1 MLNILKSEWIKL
13 RTTRSFWWTTALFLL
28 FSWGWAGVSAAFME
42 PLEPEAIDMGFQLI
56 GPEFTVV
63 FLVTLGLPVL
73 MIQAIMLVTTEY
85 RFGTQAITFMASP
98 RRWSVAVAK
107 LVLYAVIAAVLTF
120 IGVVGAYLLTDLLAD
135 SSISATFD
143 PWNDEVGREQLWKYP
158 LAAALV
164 VAFAQGV
171 GMLIRQTAGSVALC
185 LILYLGVDQ
194 MVSMIP
200 VVGDKIG
207 SYMPFTAFQN
217 WLSNTPVDNALWTE
231 AAGSGV
237 VFFIWAVVL
246 WALGVLVLHKRD
258 A

>member
-28 FSWGWAGVSAAFME
+28 FSWGWAGVTAAFTE
-42 PLEPEAIDMGFQLI
+42 LLDPEAVDMGFQPI
-56 GPEFTVV
+56 GAEFTVV

-158 LAAALV
+158 LAAVLV
-164 VAFAQGV
+164 VAFAQGI
-171 GMLIRQTAGSVALC
+171 GMLIRQTAGSVALG

-194 MVSMIP
+194 IVSMMP

-207 SYMPFTAFQN
+207 SFMPFTAFQN
-217 WLSNTPVDNALWTE
+217 WLFNVPVDNALWTE
-231 AAGSGV
+231 SAGSGI
-237 VFFIWAVVL
+237 VFFIWAAAL

>member
-1 MLNILKSEWIKL
+1 MVTILKSEWVKL
-13 RTTRSFWWTTALFLL
+13 STTGSFWWTTALFFLS
-28 FSWGWAGVSAAFME
+28 SWGWAGISASFMQ
-42 PLEPEAIDMGFQLI
+42 PLEPEAVDMGFQPVS
-56 GPEFTVV
+56 PESTVI
-63 FLVTLGLPVL
+63 FLLTLGLPLL
-73 MIQAIMLVTTEY
+73 MIQATMLVTTEY
-85 RFGTQAITFMASP
+85 RFGTHAITFMASP

-135 SSISATFD
+135 SSISANFD

-164 VAFAQGV
+164 VAFAQGI
-171 GMLIRQTAGSVALC
+171 GMLIRQTAGSVALG

-194 MVSMIP
+194 IVGMMP

-207 SYMPFTAFQN
+207 GFMPFTAFQN
-217 WLSNTPVDNALWTE
+217 WLSNTPVDNKLWTE

-237 VFFIWAVVL
+237 VFFIWVAVL
-246 WALGVLVLHKRD
+246 WALGVLVVHKRD

>member
-28 FSWGWAGVSAAFME
+28 FSWGWAGVTAAFTE
-42 PLEPEAIDMGFQLI
+42 PLDPQAVDMGFQPI
-56 GPEFTVV
+56 GAEFTVV

-85 RFGTQAITFMASP
+85 RFGTQAITFMESP

-158 LAAALV
+158 LAAVLV
-164 VAFAQGV
+164 VAFAQGI
-171 GMLIRQTAGSVALC
+171 GMLIRQTAGSVALG

-194 MVSMIP
+194 IVSMMP

-207 SYMPFTAFQN
+207 SFMPFTAFQN
-217 WLSNTPVDNALWTE
+217 WLFNVPVDNALWTE
-231 AAGSGV
+231 SAGSGI
-237 VFFIWAVVL
+237 VFFIWAAVL

>member
-28 FSWGWAGVSAAFME
+28 FSWGWAGVTAAFME
-42 PLEPEAIDMGFQLI
+42 PLDPEAVDMGFQLI
-56 GPEFTVV
+56 SPEFTIV
-63 FLVTLGLPVL
+63 FLGTLGLPVL
-73 MIQAIMLVTTEY
+73 MIQAIMLMTTEY
-85 RFGTQAITFMASP
+85 RFGTQSITFMASP

-120 IGVVGAYLLTDLLAD
+120 IGVVGAYLLTDLFAD

-158 LAAALV
+158 LAAGLL
-164 VAFAQGV
+164 VAFAQGI
-171 GMLIRQTAGSVALC
+171 GMLIRQAAGSVALG

-194 MVSMIP
+194 IVSMMP

-217 WLSNTPVDNALWTE
+217 WLFNTPVDNALWTE
-231 AAGSGV
+231 AAGSGI
-237 VFFIWAVVL
+237 VFFIWAAVL

>member
-1 MLNILKSEWIKL
+1 MDY
-13 RTTRSFWWTTALFLL
+13 RSIAPIFLGL
-28 FSWGWAGVSAAFME
+28 GRCQRCVME
-42 PLEPEAIDMGFQLI
+42 PLDPEAVDMGFQLI
-56 GPEFTVV
+56 SPEFTIV
-63 FLVTLGLPVL
+63 FLGTLGLSVL

-85 RFGTQAITFMASP
+85 RFGTQSITFMASP

-120 IGVVGAYLLTDLLAD
+120 IGVVGAYLLTDLFAD

-158 LAAALV
+158 LAAGLL
-164 VAFAQGV
+164 VAFAQGI
-171 GMLIRQTAGSVALC
+171 GMLIRQTAGSVALG

-194 MVSMIP
+194 IVSMMP

-217 WLSNTPVDNALWTE
+217 WLFNTPVDNALWTE
-231 AAGSGV
+231 AAGSGI
-237 VFFIWAVVL
+237 VFFIWAAVL

>member
-28 FSWGWAGVSAAFME
+28 FSWGWAGVTAAFTE
-42 PLEPEAIDMGFQLI
+42 PLDPQAVDVGFQPI
-56 GPEFTVV
+56 GAEFTVV

-98 RRWSVAVAK
+98 RRWSVAVSK

-158 LAAALV
+158 LAAVLV
-164 VAFAQGV
+164 VAFAQGI
-171 GMLIRQTAGSVALC
+171 GMLIRQTAGSVALG

-194 MVSMIP
+194 IVSMMP

-207 SYMPFTAFQN
+207 SFMPFTAFQN
-217 WLSNTPVDNALWTE
+217 WLFNVPVDNALWTE
-231 AAGSGV
+231 SAGSGI
-237 VFFIWAVVL
+237 VFFIWAAVL